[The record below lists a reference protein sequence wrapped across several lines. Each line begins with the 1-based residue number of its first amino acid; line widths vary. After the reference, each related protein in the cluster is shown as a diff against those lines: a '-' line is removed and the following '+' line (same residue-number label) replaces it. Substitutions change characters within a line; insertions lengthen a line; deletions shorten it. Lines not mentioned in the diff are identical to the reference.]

1 MFIIKKDKMKKT
13 ILLSAMAILFGL
25 FTNSSLFGQKAE
37 VEKKLQEYGIPKGIF
52 EDNLKDENANHSFKI
67 KTTTITDQETKVE
80 VGFFDPTLP
89 DGERWELISVNGSEP
104 TKKQIKQ
111 FHKEHKTS
119 ENSGM
124 GEPEDNDWKIL
135 DDNDSE
141 LVISFRYRE
150 ENLPH
155 KYKFLA
161 KCTGKVFIDKNNK
174 KLDRMEFNSN
184 GPMKVKIFNV
194 DKLEMTI
201 KYQLEEST
209 QTYLMEKEDIV
220 MDARILGQTVEVKTI
235 SEFSDYKKVR

>member
-1 MFIIKKDKMKKT
+1 MKKT

-25 FTNSSLFGQKAE
+25 FTNSMAYGQKAE
-37 VEKKLQEYGIPKGIF
+37 VEKKLQEYGIPNGFF

-80 VGFFDPTLP
+80 EGTFDPTLP
-89 DGERWELISVNGSEP
+89 DGERWKLISVNGNEP
-104 TKKQIKQ
+104 SKKEIKQ
-111 FHKEHKTS
+111 FHKAHNTS
-119 ENSGM
+119 EDSDM
-124 GEPEDNDWKIL
+124 GEPTDDDWKIL

-141 LVISFRYRE
+141 LIISFKYRE

-174 KLDRMEFNSN
+174 KLDRVEFNSN
-184 GPMKVKIFNV
+184 GPLKVKIFNV

-201 KYQLEEST
+201 KYQLEGES
-209 QTYLMEKEDIV
+209 QTYLMEKENIL